1 MERIDQPIAIQE
13 SPSPEGLDQEALR
26 RTLPDSPGV
35 YLFKDGA
42 DQVIYVGKAK
52 NLRKRV
58 LSYLK
63 PPSDL
68 SHKTALMMGRARH
81 LEYILTATENEA
93 FILESNLI
101 RKWMPRYNII
111 LRDDKQFLSLRL
123 DPREPYPRLTLV
135 RRIKKDGARY
145 FGPFSSALSVRN
157 TLRLIDRTFRLRKC
171 KGSELPK
178 RTRPCLN
185 YQLQRCLGACVD
197 PVPESVYRETV
208 EQVVLFLEGRNKELL
223 RHLQSR
229 MEDASAALN
238 FEEAARIRDQIRA
251 VGRVMERQHV
261 VSPRLEDEDVI
272 GLAQGESASQLAL
285 LYIRKGRLSGSRDYR
300 FENRGGSDSEV
311 MEAFLKQYYNG
322 SPFVPKTILVS
333 APVEDMP
340 SIAEWLSEQAG
351 KRVRI
356 EHPQRGQKRS
366 LVDMAVANAQ
376 ELLSRVKAPEG
387 EDLMELARKTLR
399 LSALPRRIE
408 GMDISN
414 IGGQMAVGAT
424 VSFEDALP
432 RKDGYRS
439 YRIRE
444 IEGIDDYGMMGE
456 VVARRLEM
464 GHPPDLFLVDGGR
477 GHLNAVKRVI
487 DRSGFAGKVE
497 VVSIAKEDQN
507 RGGDKI
513 YIPGRKNPLPL
524 DPDHPVLLLLMRIR
538 DEAHR
543 RAVTHHR
550 KLRGRELRNS
560 DLDRIPGLGPLRKE
574 VLLRHFGDVIGV
586 SRASMQDLESLPGIG
601 PVLAKDIAA
610 FLGGL

>member
-1 MERIDQPIAIQE
+1 MERLDHPIAIRE
-13 SPSPEGLDQEALR
+13 NSPSDGLDTEALR

-35 YLFKDGA
+35 YLFKDA
-42 DQVIYVGKAK
+42 TQQVIYVGKAK

-63 PPSDL
+63 SPSDL

-81 LEYILTATENEA
+81 LAYILTATENEA

-123 DPREPYPRLTLV
+123 DPREPYPRLNLV

-145 FGPFSSALSVRN
+145 FGPFSSALSVRR

-171 KGSELPK
+171 KGSEPPR

-185 YQLQRCLGACVD
+185 HQLQRCLGACVN
-197 PVPESVYRETV
+197 PVPESVYREV
-208 EQVVLFLEGRNKELL
+208 VGQVVLFLEGRDRELL
-223 RHLQSR
+223 KQLQKR

-272 GLAQGESASQLAL
+272 GLAQGRGAFHLAI
-285 LYIRKGRLSGSRDYR
+285 LYVRKGRLSGSRDYR
-300 FENRGGSDSEV
+300 FENRGGSASEV

-322 SPFVPKTILVS
+322 SPFIPKTILVS
-333 APVEDMP
+333 TPVEDMP
-340 SIAEWLSEQAG
+340 AIAGWLSEQAG

-356 EHPQRGQKRS
+356 DQPRRGQKKS
-366 LVDMAVANAQ
+366 LVDMAAANAE
-376 ELLSRVKAPEG
+376 ELLSQAKEPGG
-387 EDLMELARKTLR
+387 EDLTELAMKTLGLR
-399 LSALPRRIE
+399 SLPRRIE

-414 IGGQMAVGAT
+414 IRGRMAVGAT
-424 VSFEDALP
+424 VSFVDALP
-432 RKDGYRS
+432 RKEGYRS

-456 VVARRLEM
+456 VVSRRLKM
-464 GHPPDLFLVDGGR
+464 GSPPDLFLVDGGR

-487 DRSGFAGKVE
+487 DRCGFADKVE

-507 RGGDKI
+507 RGGDRV

-524 DPDHPVLLLLMRIR
+524 DQGHPVLLLLMRIR

-550 KLRGRELRNS
+550 KLRSRELRSS
-560 DLDRIPGLGPLRKE
+560 DLDRITGLGPRRKDI
-574 VLLRHFGDVIGV
+574 LLRYFGNMDCL
-586 SRASMQDLESLPGIG
+586 SRAGAEELESVPGIG
-601 PVLAKDIAA
+601 SALAKEITA
-610 FLGGL
+610 FLGGR